1 MGSVTV
7 ELEEDLVAVLGE
19 ANESVPRAALESIVM
34 DLDRRAIISG
44 GKGAQLLGLS
54 RLEFI
59 HRAADFGIPYFNWEK
74 EDWEQELKF
83 VRERAA
89 VPGSSPTRAP

>member
-1 MGSVTV
+1 MGRVTV

-34 DLDRRAIISG
+34 DLYRRAIISG

-59 HRAADFGIPYFNWEK
+59 HRAADFGIPYFNL
-74 EDWEQELKF
+74 DDEQLAIELDF
-83 VRERAA
+83 VDRQR
-89 VPGSSPTRAP
+89 